1 MNLLESPTRIFDLGN
16 LRRYCGGKPPIEKI
30 AWFRDHVYWHRNA
43 IVDADNIS
51 FTLEEDP
58 GEKRIVE
65 NGIEVDLDGFQ
76 APLIGC
82 AYQGLRITTLATVR
96 RNELLFR
103 YRHADMTIPEYPFP
117 RRHFVPSAY
126 FWKLFRQFSD
136 HLDHLQD
143 PGIADQQDLLAL
155 QMIAEALAFCW
166 RAEEDRRDIDPRIY
180 RIANRIASRPDEE
193 FNIKTLAADNG
204 FSRAA
209 FYREWSKYSRDS
221 PYHLLLENRLRIAEA
236 FLSSTLLPVKD
247 IAFRSGFRNITV
259 FTAAFKNRFGMPPRE
274 YRERKSGTP

>member
-16 LRRYCGGKPPIEKI
+16 LRRYCGGKPSIEKI

-43 IVDADNIS
+43 IIDADNIS

-58 GEKRIVE
+58 GETRIVE
-65 NGIEVDLDGFQ
+65 NGIEVDYSGIHT
-76 APLIGC
+76 PLIGC
-82 AYQGLRITTLATVR
+82 AYQGLRLTTRATVR

-126 FWKLFRQFSD
+126 FWSLFRQFSD
-136 HLDHLQD
+136 NLDHLLE
-143 PGIADQQDLLAL
+143 PGIADQQDLIAL
-155 QMIAEALAFCW
+155 QMIAEAVSFSG
-166 RAEEDRRDIDPRIY
+166 RSEEDNKDIDPRIY
-180 RIANRIASRPDEE
+180 RIANRIASRPDED

-209 FYREWSKYSRDS
+209 FYREWSKYSKDS

-247 IAFRSGFRNITV
+247 IAFCSGFRNVTV
-259 FTAAFKNRFGMPPRE
+259 FTATFKKRFGMPPRE
-274 YRERKSGTP
+274 YRERKSGMP